1 MNRWID
7 DVLLP
12 WVQARRQVNPAVV
25 PLLLLDSYRVH
36 MMGTVMRRIQD
47 MGVMVQH
54 IPGGCTYLC
63 QPVDVGINRP
73 IKKAMSDQ
81 WEEWMYSGGGMV
93 DGVAQVPTRALV
105 AHWVIGTYQK
115 ISQQTGRN
123 AWMKKGYEYF

>member
-47 MGVMVQH
+47 MGV
-54 IPGGCTYLC
+54 
-63 QPVDVGINRP
+63 VDVGINRP